1 MNGEFVVFYPGV
13 YTEREKPWLK
23 KFLEEDQAIRDRDR
37 MYIEL
42 AKVLYFNKDKK

>member
-23 KFLEEDQAIRDRDR
+23 KFLEEDQAIRDRGPVNVQAIRPADHR
-37 MYIEL
+37 GP
-42 AKVLYFNKDKK
+42 